1 MGSEQRKPVAE
12 IAAEMGAALL
22 MPHLTCR
29 DCSKAIDFYVKAFGA
44 EEMMRLPGPDGRL
57 LHASVRLNGA
67 MVMLNDEYPE
77 MGGASPL
84 ALGGTP
90 VTLHL
95 MVDDVDKVV
104 ANAVNAGA
112 EIVMPVADQFW
123 GDRYGV
129 VKDPFGHQWSVA
141 TPIWPAK
148 SQAEM
153 EAARDAAMQQMS
165 GS

>member
-1 MGSEQRKPVAE
+1 MGV
-12 IAAEMGAALL
+12 ALL

-29 DCSKAIDFYVKAFGA
+29 DCSKAIDFYVTAFGA

-57 LHASVRLNGA
+57 MHASVRLNGA

-77 MGGASPL
+77 MGGVSPL
-84 ALGGTP
+84 SLGGSP

-95 MVDDVDKVV
+95 MVDDVDAVV
-104 ANAVNAGA
+104 AQAVKAGA
-112 EIVMPVADQFW
+112 EVVMPVADQFW

-129 VKDPFGHQWSVA
+129 VKDPFGHLWSVA
-141 TPIWPAK
+141 TPVWPPK
-148 SQAEM
+148 SADEM
-153 EAARDAAMQQMS
+153 AAARDAAMAQMS